1 MDYSVLRILGY
12 FSIAVTIFLLSYL
25 AFRGDLEAA
34 KLLVYIGLILLS
46 NELLSGILLSFNI
59 VVRV

>member
-1 MDYSVLRILGY
+1 MDYNVLRILGY

-25 AFRGDLEAA
+25 AARGDLEAA

-46 NELLSGILLSFNI
+46 NELLSGMLLSFNI